1 VRDSPLKGT
10 PLTRSWARKAFASA
24 TALAIGVAFAV
35 ASATEAS
42 AYQPSPANLYTADN
56 TAACNKNPCV
66 LYPKSAQLPS
76 GRIVAAFENSQS
88 APVGQTMPVYKSD
101 DDGTT
106 WAKLADVKAPA
117 YLSSDSA
124 YTKYTSNWTNP
135 YLYVLPQDV
144 GSLSAGTLLLASIVS
159 GDDYYYQE
167 QKAADSSWTPSGDGD
182 RKDVALALYASTD
195 DGATWSF
202 RNIIEAGGWQGGSAG
217 AVGRVSTANTEAQ
230 VDPIWEPHLLAHN
243 GKLIAYYSDEKD
255 YTGYDTS
262 TGAPT
267 LDPANDT
274 ATDSG
279 GQVLLHRTWDGGSS
293 SAWSSPVVD
302 VPGSTVSMGNGK
314 TEIGGGRPGMTTIAP
329 TTDGKWLLT
338 YEYWGGGTNVRYRI
352 SDDPT
357 KFYSAT
363 DAAITALPV
372 PSGGNTLSTG
382 GSPVLLPM
390 PDGRIVYNASG
401 SGSVWVNES
410 GLSTGTWKQYQ
421 TPIGAGYSRNLQYV
435 DGTGRV
441 LILQASWSGGSVGPV
456 KYAEVDLGRSDGS
469 YYSLVNRLTGQVLS
483 TTSGKTQDANL
494 TGNTPDL
501 VLGADTAADTQRWH
515 LTAKGSDVTLLNKA
529 GGRAVAIWTGSATS
543 GQKLAQWVD
552 DGATDKQW
560 TQVSSSTSGYYKLRS
575 VRNTSLYMTGSTA
588 GGSVTLAS
596 STTDGSQDWQLVQ
609 DPLPTD
615 ATFTLKGANSGRCLD
630 VPNGQTG
637 VQVQIYDCS
646 GNANQT
652 ITQTTAGEL
661 RVSGKCL
668 AANADG
674 TTAGTKL
681 ILWSCNGKTSQ
692 QWSFRVD
699 GTIVNRSNGLVI
711 DVTSWGTA
719 NGSKV
724 QLWTGLGNATQ
735 QWSRS

>member
-1 VRDSPLKGT
+1 MK
-10 PLTRSWARKAFASA
+10 RSWARKAFASA
-24 TALAIGVAFAV
+24 TALCIGVVVAL
-35 ASATEAS
+35 ASATAAS

-56 TAACNKNPCV
+56 TAACNKSPCV
-66 LYPKSAQLPS
+66 LYPKSAQLPD
-76 GRIVAAFENSQS
+76 GRLVATFENSQS
-88 APVGQTMPVYKSD
+88 APVGQTLPIYKSD
-101 DDGTT
+101 DSGTT

-124 YTKYTSNWTNP
+124 YAKYTSNWTNP
-135 YLYVLPQDV
+135 YLYVLPQSV

-159 GDDYYYQE
+159 GDDYYYEE
-167 QKAADSSWTPSGDGD
+167 QKAANSSWTPTSDGD
-182 RKDVALALYASTD
+182 RKNVALALYASTD

-202 RNIIEAGGWQGGSAG
+202 QNIIAAGGWQGGSAG
-217 AVGRVSTANTEAQ
+217 SVGRVSTANTHAQ
-230 VDPIWEPHLLAHN
+230 VDPVWEPHLLAHN
-243 GKLIAYYSDEKD
+243 GQLIAYYSDEDD
-255 YTGYDTS
+255 YTGYNTT

-279 GQVLLHRTWDGGSS
+279 GQVLLHRTWDGTSG

-302 VPGSTVSMGNGK
+302 VPGSTVSMGSGK

-357 KFYSAT
+357 KFFSAT

-372 PSGGNTLSTG
+372 PSGGATLSTG

-390 PDGRIVYNASG
+390 PDGRIVYNAAG
-401 SGSVWVNES
+401 SGDVWVNES
-410 GLSTGTWKQYQ
+410 GLSTGTWKEYK
-421 TPIGAGYSRNLQYV
+421 TSIAAGYSRHLQYV
-435 DGTGRV
+435 EGTGRV
-441 LILQASWSGGSVGPV
+441 LVLQASWSGTSVGPV
-456 KYAEVDLGRSDGS
+456 KYAEVDLGRSDGA
-469 YYSLVNRLTGQVLS
+469 YYSLVNRLTGQVL
-483 TTSGKTQDANL
+483 TTASGRTQDANL

-501 VLGADTAADTQRWH
+501 VLGAAGATDNTQRWH
-515 LTAKGSDVTLLNKA
+515 LTAKGGNVTLLNKA
-529 GGRAVAIWTGSATS
+529 GGRSVAIWTGTATA

-560 TQVSSSTSGYYKLRS
+560 TQVASSTSGYYKLRS
-575 VRNTSLYMTGSTA
+575 VLNSSLYMTGSTA
-588 GGSVTLAS
+588 GGSVTVAAA
-596 STTDGSQDWQLVQ
+596 TTDGSQDWQLVQ
-609 DPLPTD
+609 DPLPT
-615 ATFTLKGANSGRCLD
+615 ASTFTLKGAYSGRCLD
-630 VPNGQTG
+630 VPNGSTG

-668 AANADG
+668 AANGDG
-674 TTAGTKL
+674 TTAGTTL
-681 ILWSCNGKTSQ
+681 ILWTCNGKSSQ
-692 QWSFRVD
+692 KWAFRVD
-699 GTIVNRSNGLVI
+699 GTIVNRSSGLVI
-711 DVTSWGTA
+711 DVTNWGTA

-724 QLWTGLGNATQ
+724 ELWTGLGTATQ

>member
-1 VRDSPLKGT
+1 MK
-10 PLTRSWARKAFASA
+10 RSWARKAFASA
-24 TALAIGVAFAV
+24 TAFGIGVAFAV
-35 ASATEAS
+35 VSATNAS

-88 APVGQTMPVYKSD
+88 APVGQTMPLYKSD

-106 WAKLADVKAPA
+106 WAKLADIKAPA
-117 YLSSDSA
+117 YLSGDSA
-124 YTKYTSNWTNP
+124 YAKYTSNWTNP
-135 YLYVLPQDV
+135 YLYVLPQAV

-159 GDDYYYQE
+159 GDDQYYQE
-167 QKAADSSWTPSGDGD
+167 QKAANSSWTPSGDGD

-202 RNIIEAGGWQGGSAG
+202 KNVIEAGGWQGGSAG
-217 AVGRVSTANTEAQ
+217 AVGRVSAANTEAQ

-255 YTGYDTS
+255 YTGYDTT

-267 LDPANDT
+267 LDPDNDT

-279 GQVLLHRTWDGGSS
+279 GQVLLHRTWDGGSG

-302 VPGSTVSMGNGK
+302 VPGSTVSMGGGK

-352 SDDPT
+352 SDDPL
-357 KFYSAT
+357 KFFSAT

-421 TPIGAGYSRNLQYV
+421 TPIAAGYSRNLQYV

-456 KYAEVDLGRSDGS
+456 KYAEVDLGRSDGA

-483 TTSGKTQDANL
+483 TASAKTQDANL
-494 TGNTPDL
+494 TGSTPDL
-501 VLGADTAADTQRWH
+501 VLGADSAANTQRWH

-529 GGRAVAIWTGSATS
+529 GGRAVAIWTGTATA

-560 TQVSSSTSGYYKLRS
+560 TQVAATTSGYYKLRS
-575 VRNTSLYMTGSTA
+575 VRNTSLYMTGATA
-588 GGSVTLAS
+588 GGSVTLAA
-596 STTDGSQDWQLVQ
+596 STDDGSQDWQLVQ

-615 ATFTLKGANSGRCLD
+615 SAFTLKGTNSGRCLD

-637 VQVQIYDCS
+637 VQVQVYDCS
-646 GNANQT
+646 GNANQA
-652 ITQTTAGEL
+652 ITRTAAGEL

-668 AANADG
+668 AADADG
-674 TTAGTKL
+674 TTTGTKV
-681 ILWSCNGKTSQ
+681 ILWACNGKSSQ

-699 GTIVNRSNGLVI
+699 GTVVNRSNGLVL

-735 QWSRS
+735 TWARS

>member
-1 VRDSPLKGT
+1 MK
-10 PLTRSWARKAFASA
+10 RSWAQKAFASA

-35 ASATEAS
+35 ASATTAS

-56 TAACNKNPCV
+56 TAACNKHPCV

-124 YTKYTSNWTNP
+124 YAKYTSNWTNP

-144 GSLSAGTLLLASIVS
+144 GNLSAGTLLLASIVS

-167 QKAADSSWTPSGDGD
+167 QKAANSSWTPSGDGD

-202 RNIIEAGGWQGGSAG
+202 KNIIAAGGWQGGSAG
-217 AVGRVSTANTEAQ
+217 SVGRVSTANTNAQ

-243 GKLIAYYSDEKD
+243 GKLIAYYSDERD

-279 GQVLLHRTWDGGSS
+279 GQVLLHRTWDGGTSTS
-293 SAWSSPVVD
+293 WSSPVVD
-302 VPGSTVSMGNGK
+302 VPGSTVSMGSGK

-357 KFYSAT
+357 KFFSAT
-363 DAAITALPV
+363 DAAITSLPV

-421 TPIGAGYSRNLQYV
+421 TPIAAGYSRNLQYV

-456 KYAEVDLGRSDGS
+456 KYAEVDLGRSDGAYS
-469 YYSLVNRLTGQVLS
+469 SLVNRLTGQVLS
-483 TTSGKTQDANL
+483 TASAKTQDANL

-501 VLGADTAADTQRWH
+501 VLGAADSTADTQRWH

-529 GGRAVAIWTGSATS
+529 GGRAVAVWTGSATA

-560 TQVSSSTSGYYKLRS
+560 TLVSSTDGYYKLRS
-575 VRNTSLYMTGSTA
+575 VRNTSLYMTGATA

-596 STTDGSQDWQLVQ
+596 STTDGSQEWQLVQ

-681 ILWSCNGKTSQ
+681 ILWACNGKSSQ

-711 DVTSWGTA
+711 DVTSWGKA

>member
-1 VRDSPLKGT
+1 MYT
-10 PLTRSWARKAFASA
+10 WARKALAAA
-24 TALAIGVAFAV
+24 TATGIGVAFAI
-35 ASATEAS
+35 ASAPTAS
-42 AYQPSPANLYTADN
+42 AYQPTSTNLYTATN
-56 TAACNKNPCV
+56 SAACNKSPCV

-76 GRIVAAFENSQS
+76 GRIVATFEDSES
-88 APVGQTMPVYKSD
+88 APVGQTLPVYKSD

-106 WAKLADVKAPA
+106 WSKLTDVKAPA
-117 YLSSDSA
+117 HLSSDSA
-124 YTKYTSNWTNP
+124 YAKYTSNWTNP

-167 QKAADSSWTPSGDGD
+167 QKAANSSWTPTADGD

-202 RNIIEAGGWQGGSAG
+202 KNIIAAGGWQGGSAG
-217 AVGRVSTANTEAQ
+217 SIGRTSTANTYQQ
-230 VDPIWEPHLLAHN
+230 VDPVWEPHLLAHN
-243 GKLIAYYSDEKD
+243 GRLIAYYSDEND

-279 GQVLLHRTWDGGSS
+279 GQVLLHRTWNGTSS
-293 SAWSSPVVD
+293 SSWSSPVVD
-302 VPGSTVSMGNGK
+302 VPGSTVNMGGGK
-314 TEIGGGRPGMTTIAP
+314 TEIGDGRPGMTTVAP
-329 TTDGKWLLT
+329 TTDGKWLMT

-352 SDDPT
+352 ADDPT
-357 KFYSAT
+357 KFFSGT
-363 DAAITALPV
+363 DGAITSLPV
-372 PSGGNTLSTG
+372 PSGGSTLSIG

-410 GLSTGTWKQYQ
+410 GTSTGTWKQYQ
-421 TPIGAGYSRNLQYV
+421 TPIAAGYSRHLQYV
-435 DGTGRV
+435 EGTGRV
-441 LILQASWSGGSVGPV
+441 LVLQASWSGTSVGPV
-456 KYAEVDLGRSDGS
+456 KYAEVDLGRSDGA

-483 TTSGKTQDANL
+483 TASGRTQDANL
-494 TGNTPDL
+494 TGDSPDL
-501 VLGADTAADTQRWH
+501 VLGADTSATTQRWH

-529 GGRAVAIWTGSATS
+529 GGRAVAIWTGSATA

-560 TQVSSSTSGYYKLRS
+560 TLVSSATSGYYKLRS

-588 GGSVTLAS
+588 GGSVTVAAS
-596 STTDGSQDWQLVQ
+596 AGDGSQDWQLVQ

-615 ATFTLKGANSGRCLD
+615 SAFTLKGTYSGKCLD
-630 VPNGQTG
+630 VPNGSTG
-637 VQVQIYDCS
+637 VQVQIYTCS

-668 AANADG
+668 AADGDG
-674 TTAGTKL
+674 TTAGTKV
-681 ILWSCNGKTSQ
+681 ILWACNGKTSQ
-692 QWSFRVD
+692 QWWFRVD
-699 GTIVNRSNGLVI
+699 GTIANRSNGLAI
-711 DVTSWGTA
+711 DVTGWGTA

-724 QLWTGLGNATQ
+724 QLWTPLGNATQ
-735 QWSRS
+735 GWTRG

>member
-1 VRDSPLKGT
+1 MNTFERT
-10 PLTRSWARKAFASA
+10 P
-24 TALAIGVAFAV
+24 
-35 ASATEAS
+35 
-42 AYQPSPANLYTADN
+42 
-56 TAACNKNPCV
+56 AAAAPNPCV

-117 YLSSDSA
+117 YLSGDPA
-124 YTKYTSNWTNP
+124 YAKYTSNWTNP

-144 GSLSAGTLLLASIVS
+144 GNLSAGTLLLASIVS
-159 GDDYYYQE
+159 GDDYYYEE

-195 DGATWSF
+195 DGSTWSIQ
-202 RNIIEAGGWQGGSAG
+202 NIIAAGGWQGGSAG
-217 AVGRVSTANTEAQ
+217 SIGRVSTANTHAQ
-230 VDPIWEPHLLAHN
+230 VDPVWEPHLLAHN
-243 GKLIAYYSDEKD
+243 GKLIAYYSDEND
-255 YTGYDTS
+255 YTGYSTS

-267 LDPANDT
+267 LATDNDT

-279 GQVLLHRTWDGGSS
+279 GQVLVHRTWDGGSGTS
-293 SAWSSPVVD
+293 WSDPVVD
-302 VPGSTVSMGNGK
+302 VPGSTVSVAGR

-357 KFYSAT
+357 KFFSAT
-363 DAAITALPV
+363 DAAITSLPV
-372 PSGGNTLSTG
+372 PSGGNALSTG

-421 TPIGAGYSRNLQYV
+421 TPIAAGYSRNLQYV

-456 KYAEVDLGRSDGS
+456 KYAEVDLGRSDGAYS
-469 YYSLVNRLTGQVLS
+469 SLVNRLTGQVL
-483 TTSGKTQDANL
+483 TTASGKTQDANL

-501 VLGADTAADTQRWH
+501 VLGAADSTADTQRWH
-515 LTAKGSDVTLLNKA
+515 LAAKGSDVTLLNKS
-529 GGRAVAIWTGSATS
+529 GGRAVAVWTGSATA

-552 DGATDKQW
+552 DGATDKEW
-560 TQVSSSTSGYYKLRS
+560 TLVPSSDGYYRLRS
-575 VRNTSLYMTGSTA
+575 VRNTSLYMTGATA

-596 STTDGSQDWQLVQ
+596 STTDGSQEWQLVQ
-609 DPLPTD
+609 DPLPT
-615 ATFTLKGANSGRCLD
+615 AASFTLKGANSGRCLD

-652 ITQTTAGEL
+652 ITQTAAGEL
-661 RVSGKCL
+661 RVLGKCL

-681 ILWSCNGKTSQ
+681 ILWACNGKTSQ

-711 DVTSWGTA
+711 DVTGWGTA